1 MNDTQKDILLWF
13 FLIYRVITVII
24 YQKECSRTVTNF
36 YGSVYCRFRKRF
48 NGEIKLKIENHC
60 RYTCCVRKINIAI
73 KIARESNNS
82 HCLKQKSFVAFL
94 GHVSSI
100 LFSLKKKLLLFRA
113 ILVSHL
119 ILYDVKYDPVFLRR
133 LGGQEITILFNKICS
148 AINYYKVKQN

>member
-1 MNDTQKDILLWF
+1 MTDTQKDILLWF
-13 FLIYRVITVII
+13 FLIYRAITVII

-48 NGEIKLKIENHC
+48 NIENHC

-100 LFSLKKKLLLFRA
+100 LFSLKKNCFYLGLF
-113 ILVSHL
+113 
-119 ILYDVKYDPVFLRR
+119 
-133 LGGQEITILFNKICS
+133 
-148 AINYYKVKQN
+148 